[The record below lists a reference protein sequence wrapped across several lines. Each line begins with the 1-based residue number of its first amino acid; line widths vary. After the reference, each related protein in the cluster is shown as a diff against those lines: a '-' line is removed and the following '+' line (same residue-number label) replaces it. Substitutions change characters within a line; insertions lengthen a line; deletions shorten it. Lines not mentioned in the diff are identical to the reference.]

1 MLTGATIDIF
11 TDREHIRWGEDFRAK
26 LDEAL
31 QATLFFIPILT
42 PTYFTR
48 EECRNELRRFATS
61 ASKVGLPQLLLSVRY
76 VPVPDLI
83 EDSGDELK
91 AIAARMQYE
100 PWERMRLLDEAS
112 ADYRAA
118 INRLALR
125 LVELTQEL
133 EASGGPAG
141 QGTLAGSAAI
151 ATDAGIERVSAD
163 GVSPSSTMPASS
175 VVDPIGAAG
184 GQVEAREDAPGLL
197 DRLVDLGPAM
207 QDWGQAVEALPPA
220 IEAFNARFSA
230 ATEEMN
236 AANSRPN
243 SFAAKVRIAR
253 QLARDIEPELLN
265 LEKRSRDYSTELIRL
280 DPAVRAVIEIASN
293 QVNQAGSRRALEQL
307 VGMIEASKTAVS
319 GMKTAADAAKAN
331 EGISRDLRPV
341 LRRFETAMR
350 NIIDGTET
358 LEDWSPLIRDA
369 LARMDA
375 EA

>member
-1 MLTGATIDIF
+1 MRD
-11 TDREHIRWGEDFRAK
+11 WGE
-26 LDEAL
+26 
-31 QATLFFIPILT
+31 
-42 PTYFTR
+42 
-48 EECRNELRRFATS
+48 
-61 ASKVGLPQLLLSVRY
+61 
-76 VPVPDLI
+76 
-83 EDSGDELK
+83 
-91 AIAARMQYE
+91 
-100 PWERMRLLDEAS
+100 
-112 ADYRAA
+112 
-118 INRLALR
+118 
-125 LVELTQEL
+125 
-133 EASGGPAG
+133 
-141 QGTLAGSAAI
+141 
-151 ATDAGIERVSAD
+151 
-163 GVSPSSTMPASS
+163 
-175 VVDPIGAAG
+175 
-184 GQVEAREDAPGLL
+184 
-197 DRLVDLGPAM
+197 
-207 QDWGQAVEALPPA
+207 AVEALPPA

-236 AANSRPN
+236 AANSRPS

-253 QLARDIEPELLN
+253 QLARDIEPELLI

-293 QVNQAGSRRALEQL
+293 QVDQAGSRKALEQL
-307 VGMIEASKTAVS
+307 VVMIEASKTAVS